1 MNFNRHMN
9 QFLMNFQGLPIFVR
23 FFWIVRDN
31 ADNSREFIDT
41 NLPEH
46 THNHTG
52 TRRLTLSINE
62 PSLGVVQLAL

>member
-1 MNFNRHMN
+1 
-9 QFLMNFQGLPIFVR
+9 
-23 FFWIVRDN
+23 VRDN